1 MSEVKKYTNSVQ
13 HNVIAT
19 VIDAV
24 NDKGIKLIDNSL
36 IGSGKSLMINDHTY
50 SINSLN
56 SMYDFINELHNLGY
70 QIVKKPKKV
79 TK

>member
-24 NDKGIKLIDNSL
+24 NDKGVKLIDNSL
-36 IGSGKSLMINDHTY
+36 IGSGKSLMVNDHTY
-50 SINSLN
+50 SINSLS

-79 TK
+79 TD